1 MPIPEMQ
8 RLRRSLQIPSGVIGV
23 ILSVVACG
31 MLAVHARSFSLK
43 RDTAVMIGTTLPDLR
58 STVALLAA
66 NQQAEQFFAK
76 NALTAREEQASV
88 YILPDTPAAGR
99 TIDSFQAISSVL
111 SASMQ
116 QEGSLQNL
124 SFESNAIDRGGFQ
137 TIGAQ
142 MTLRGSF
149 RFASAFLSVLSFSGD
164 MMIRDVLSD
173 DSTVTFLKKIN
184 ASAPL
189 SLKAAEDFLYT
200 DLLEYAAEPDR
211 IEQEMLQ
218 DLPVDTQGDIR
229 SFVLASGLAAVRSS
243 LTEIAP
249 ELKKNRVWP
258 LPFVTVDALTRE
270 GQQWRVDLTF
280 YRR

>member
-1 MPIPEMQ
+1 MSIPSAQ
-8 RLRRSLQIPSGVIGV
+8 NFWRSLHIPFGVIG
-23 ILSVVACG
+23 IALSVVACG
-31 MLAVHARSFSLK
+31 MLAVHAKSFSLK

-66 NQQAEQFFAK
+66 NRQAEQFFSK
-76 NALTAREEQASV
+76 NALAAREEQASV
-88 YILPDTPAAGR
+88 YILPDSPAAGR
-99 TIDSFQAISSVL
+99 TIDSFQTIANVL
-111 SASMQ
+111 SDSMTE
-116 QEGSLQNL
+116 EGSLQNL
-124 SFESNAIDRGGFQ
+124 SFESTVIDRGGFK

-142 MTLRGSF
+142 MMLRGNF
-149 RFASAFLSVLSFSGD
+149 RFVSAFLSVLSFSGD

-173 DSTVTFLKKIN
+173 DAIVTFLKKIN

-218 DLPVDTQGDIR
+218 DLPPDTQGDIR
-229 SFVLASGLAAVRSS
+229 SFVLASGLSAVRSS
-243 LTEIAP
+243 LTKIAP
-249 ELKKNRVWP
+249 ELRRNRVWP
-258 LPFVTVDALTRE
+258 LPFVTVDSMKRQ
-270 GQQWRVDLTF
+270 GQQWTIDLTF